1 MQWPVGVCLYIFTD
15 VSQHAMG
22 RGVWWQ
28 GCVVPLGCGGRGFGG
43 RVVYGP
49 RPEADTPLDLSQ
61 IPPGPKADT
70 PHEMATAA
78 DGTHPTG
85 MHSCCK
91 K

>member
-1 MQWPVGVCLYIFTD
+1 MYPSMQWAG
-15 VSQHAMG
+15 
-22 RGVWWQ
+22 
-28 GCVVPLGCGGRGFGG
+28 GCGGRGVWCRWGVVAG
-43 RVVYGP
+43 DSVAGVVYTP

-78 DGTHPTG
+78 DGTLPTG